1 MLTGLSTMACKKFG
15 LYLISI
21 VLLLALGGGCA
32 TSLLDNPATPREM
45 GAGEG
50 TVVGSFLIEPAPQW
64 TDHPEHFWLLLGK
77 KFPSMKQ
84 YSIPLMANQEE
95 YVVKHL
101 PVGKYWVLKLYAGK
115 LGGFMSTS
123 KPQGW
128 DTQAWEF
135 EVQEQQITYIGR
147 LRVTT
152 AKEPDHI
159 LALRQSTKDNLGRV
173 MAYATKSHV
182 VSLNT
187 ELPKLYVDVAI
198 EDSLQDAVNMLES
211 RGWTRADVTRIVTSL
226 MAPLS
231 AKNK

>member
-1 MLTGLSTMACKKFG
+1 MLTSLSTMACKKFG
-15 LYLISI
+15 LYLIVT
-21 VLLLALGGGCA
+21 VLVLVFGGGCA
-32 TSLLDNPATPREM
+32 TSLLDTPSTPNEM
-45 GAGEG
+45 GVGEG
-50 TVVGSFLIEPAPQW
+50 TVVGSFLVEPVPQW

-95 YVVKHL
+95 YIVKHL

-128 DTQAWEF
+128 DAQAWEF
-135 EVQEQQITYIGR
+135 EVLEQQITYIGR
-147 LRVTT
+147 LRVIT
-152 AKEPDHI
+152 AKEPDQI
-159 LALRQSTKDNLGRV
+159 LAYRQSTKNKLGKV
-173 MAYATKSHV
+173 MAYATKSNV

-187 ELPKLYVDVAI
+187 ELPRLYVNVAI
-198 EDSLQDAVNMLES
+198 EDSLQDAQNMLES
-211 RGWTRADVTRIVTSL
+211 KGWTREDINRIVTSL

-231 AKNK
+231 EENK